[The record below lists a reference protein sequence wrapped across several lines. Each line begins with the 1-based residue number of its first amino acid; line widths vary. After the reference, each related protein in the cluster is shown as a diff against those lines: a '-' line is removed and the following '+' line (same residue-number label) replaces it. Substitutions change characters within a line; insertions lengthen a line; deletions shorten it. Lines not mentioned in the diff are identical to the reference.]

1 MSEARDWP
9 VDAIAL
15 FATPGL
21 IETLFGLDERD
32 GQASLAEL
40 RAAGITDPLRP
51 LRTLAAGGHVAGPGT
66 FDNTITEVTLF
77 SLTYSGL
84 GLTRTLREFVSLG
97 NDPSRPQTRRGSRRP
112 PRWRLRGL
120 GFLRRVGSPRA

>member
-1 MSEARDWP
+1 MSDSSDWP

-21 IETLFGLDERD
+21 VETLFGLEERD
-32 GQASLAEL
+32 GQANLAQL

-66 FDNTITEVTLF
+66 FDSTFTDVTLF
-77 SLTYSGL
+77 SLTYSGR
-84 GLTRTLREFVSLG
+84 GLTRTLRELVNLG
-97 NDPSRPQTRRGSRRP
+97 NDPSRPQTRRGSLRP
-112 PRWRLRGL
+112 SRWRRGL
-120 GFLRRVGSPRA
+120 GFFRRVQSPSA